1 MKKEKNTK
9 PSESTLQEPQTTEVK
24 THELQLSSENK
35 QSETTPTETELAEP
49 SPIKTELAE
58 TKPTEVIPSEKAQT
72 EETKPEIEQNQT
84 VITPADILAQNI
96 NQWNNILEGKE
107 HADSIGDLARHLA
120 EELISGQLSEESIDM
135 LRRSVRYD
143 QDVADARR
151 QGEIKGRNERIDE
164 YMIERRKA
172 SEIHDLGTATHHN
185 KPTTPRYIIGG
196 LSAADRTSIWE
207 RGNEKRIKRG

>member
-1 MKKEKNTK
+1 MKKAKNTK
-9 PSESTLQEPQTTEVK
+9 PSEPALQESQSTEVK
-24 THELQLSSENK
+24 TIEPQPTSENTPTENTL
-35 QSETTPTETELAEP
+35 SETTTSETELAE
-49 SPIKTELAE
+49 TE
-58 TKPTEVIPSEKAQT
+58 PTEVIPLETEKT
-72 EETKPEIEQNQT
+72 EEAKSETEQNQT

-107 HADSIGDLARHLA
+107 HADKIGELARRLA
-120 EELISGQLSEESIDM
+120 EELLSGQLSEESIDM
-135 LRRSVRYD
+135 LRRSVCYD
-143 QDVADARR
+143 QDVADAQR

-172 SEIHDLGTATHHN
+172 SEIHDLGTSTHHN
-185 KPTTPRYIIGG
+185 KPTIPQHIIGG

>member
-9 PSESTLQEPQTTEVK
+9 PSESTLQEPQTTEV
-24 THELQLSSENK
+24 TEN
-35 QSETTPTETELAEP
+35 TPTMTEQTETEP
-49 SPIKTELAE
+49 QTTEQTE
-58 TKPTEVIPSEKAQT
+58 TEPTEVITSETVQT

-172 SEIHDLGTATHHN
+172 SEIHDLGTSTHHN
-185 KPTTPRYIIGG
+185 KLTTPRHIIGG